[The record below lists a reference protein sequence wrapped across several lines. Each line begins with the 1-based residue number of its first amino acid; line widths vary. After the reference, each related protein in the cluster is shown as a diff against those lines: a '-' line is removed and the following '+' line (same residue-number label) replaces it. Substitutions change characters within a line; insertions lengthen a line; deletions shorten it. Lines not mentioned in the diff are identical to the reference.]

1 MEDEGLGELF
11 WAVARRLRHGTRD
24 ALAPWEV
31 TPSQARALSVLTRH
45 GPQRLTALAEH
56 LGIAAR
62 SATEVVDHLQARGLV
77 ERRGDPADRRA
88 TLVSLTAGGAAA
100 ADGIRAAREAGAE
113 RMFAGLPPAD
123 RAELARIL
131 RRLLPETPG

>member
-11 WAVARRLRHGTRD
+11 WAAARRLRHGTRD

-56 LGIAAR
+56 LRIAAR
-62 SATEVVDHLQARGLV
+62 SATEVVDHLQDRGLV
-77 ERRGDPADRRA
+77 ERRPDPADRRA
-88 TLVSLTAGGAAA
+88 TIVTLTGEGTAA
-100 ADGIRAAREAGAE
+100 ADGIRAAREAAAE
-113 RMFAGLPPAD
+113 RMFAGLTPAD
-123 RAELARIL
+123 RADLARIL
-131 RRLLPETPG
+131 RRLTG

>member
-1 MEDEGLGELF
+1 MEDEGLAELF

-24 ALAPWEV
+24 ALAPWDV

-56 LGIAAR
+56 LRIAAR
-62 SATEVVDHLQARGLV
+62 SATEVVDHLQQRGLV
-77 ERRGDPADRRA
+77 ERRPDPDDRRA
-88 TLVSLTAGGAAA
+88 TLITPTREGVEAGE
-100 ADGIRAAREAGAE
+100 GIRAAREAGAE
-113 RMFAGLPPAD
+113 RLFAELPPGD

-131 RRLLPETPG
+131 RRLRD

>member
-56 LGIAAR
+56 LRIAAR
-62 SATEVVDHLQARGLV
+62 SATEVVDHLQDRGLV
-77 ERRGDPADRRA
+77 ERRPDPADRRA
-88 TLVSLTAGGAAA
+88 TIVTLTGEGTAA
-100 ADGIRAAREAGAE
+100 ADGIRAAREAAAE
-113 RMFAGLPPAD
+113 RMFAGLTPAD
-123 RAELARIL
+123 SADLARIL
-131 RRLLPETPG
+131 RRLTG